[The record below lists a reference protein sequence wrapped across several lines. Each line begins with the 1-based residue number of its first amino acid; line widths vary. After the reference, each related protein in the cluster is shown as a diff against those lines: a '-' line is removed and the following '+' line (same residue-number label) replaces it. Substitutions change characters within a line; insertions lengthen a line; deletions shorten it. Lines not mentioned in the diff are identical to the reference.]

1 MPEYW
6 SKFTFI
12 ILCFTSRN
20 LLPCD
25 VCSARP
31 ERGTPGIW
39 LPSSPADP
47 VRQKIVAWL
56 PGLPGFRPGW
66 VVVCPKQ
73 ANQAGRAGSGIGQ
86 SKRRNNSMN
95 KPKIAC
101 RQSQYVSRYGTE
113 PPCKMHIIIKSV
125 LLALHT
131 YIVCQIWLRIGKV
144 TTQRGFNAN
153 LVRKGFRT
161 ATAFQRTCQAVAD
174 DATTQRPYPYYLH
187 SNAFMSITL
196 RI

>member
-1 MPEYW
+1 MLTLALISHQSGRQTNQNISLPVESVIPMPEYW

-12 ILCFTSRN
+12 ILCFASRS

-25 VCSARP
+25 VYPARLECGP
-31 ERGTPGIW
+31 PVIW

-47 VRQKIVAWL
+47 VRLTIVAW
-56 PGLPGFRPGW
+56 LPGFRPGW

-101 RQSQYVSRYGTE
+101 RQSQYMSRYGTE
-113 PPCKMHIIIKSV
+113 LPCKMHITIKSV
-125 LLALHT
+125 LLALRT
-131 YIVCQIWLRIGKV
+131 YIVC
-144 TTQRGFNAN
+144 
-153 LVRKGFRT
+153 
-161 ATAFQRTCQAVAD
+161 
-174 DATTQRPYPYYLH
+174 
-187 SNAFMSITL
+187 
-196 RI
+196 